1 MRITRIAAIGAA
13 ALAVTATALTAAQVA
28 GANDFSVT
36 ANGVPNRGTLSD
48 LPPSSTVTMAVANLP
63 ANVGLYAFHCLVP
76 PPGAN
81 PVPTR
86 CDAGQG
92 TLMYIVEAPAP
103 QTTTRPLVTNAEFLG
118 KNPNPQTGDTGTTQ
132 VNCRVDSCAIY
143 TLGAGR
149 ESANPA
155 YIRTFTTQFAA
166 AAPREKDW
174 AVATVRGQIVKGAW
188 QPRVS
193 NSRASDFT
201 VTLRSGLK
209 ASLSSNACEVSR
221 AGKIRALKTSGTC
234 TVTITSSGNDRW
246 APYERELTF
255 RLVK

>member
-1 MRITRIAAIGAA
+1 MRIIRVAAIGAA

-36 ANGVPNRGTLSD
+36 ANGVPNRGTISD
-48 LPPSSTVTMAVANLP
+48 LPASSSVTMAVTNLP

-76 PPGAN
+76 SGPN

-118 KNPNPQTGDTGTTQ
+118 KNPNPQAGDTGTTQ

-155 YIRTFTTQFAA
+155 YIRTFTTKFAA
-166 AAPREKDW
+166 AAPRDKDW
-174 AVATVRGQIVKGAW
+174 AVAKVRGQIVKGAW

-193 NSRASDFT
+193 NSKASDFT

-209 ASLSSNACEVSR
+209 ASLASNACEVSK
-221 AGKIRALKTSGTC
+221 AGKIRALKSSGTC
-234 TVTITSSGNDRW
+234 TVTITSSGNDSW